1 MGPRDPDPP
10 PPGDGGRLVEA
21 GSASYLTES
30 GPAIQ
35 VIRGVAAGAAAT
47 PVLAGPGMEAT
58 TVVGDYAIFPGGN
71 FSDTRAGEE
80 GATLLIFELVVAA
93 GAEATPAA

>member
-1 MGPRDPDPP
+1 
-10 PPGDGGRLVEA
+10 
-21 GSASYLTES
+21 
-30 GPAIQ
+30 
-35 VIRGVAAGAAAT
+35 
-47 PVLAGPGMEAT
+47 MEAT